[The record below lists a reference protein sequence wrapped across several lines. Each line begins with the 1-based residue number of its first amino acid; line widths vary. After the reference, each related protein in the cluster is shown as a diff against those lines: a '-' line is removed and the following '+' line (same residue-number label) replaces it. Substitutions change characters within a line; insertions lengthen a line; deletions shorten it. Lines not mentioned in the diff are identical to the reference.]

1 MMAQPRS
8 NRRRRNIITGCLLP
22 ILGLI
27 VFLAFCYGFCLMI
40 FLVGNPNASEPGS
53 TGQILSLLLS

>member
-8 NRRRRNIITGCLLP
+8 SRRRGNLVTGCVLP

-27 VFLAFCYGFCLMI
+27 VFLAFCYGFCMVI
-40 FLVGNPNASEPGS
+40 FLVGNPAGSDAGS
-53 TGQILSLLLS
+53 TGQILTALMG

>member
-1 MMAQPRS
+1 MMIQPMRG
-8 NRRRRNIITGCLLP
+8 RKGGNIVTGCLLP

-27 VFLAFCYGFCLMI
+27 VFLAFCYGFCMVV

-53 TGQILSLLLS
+53 TGQILFWLMS